1 MKKDFA
7 RFYWCNTKVN
17 KMENKKA
24 LVVLSGGL
32 DSVTAL
38 HWAYANYQQVRAVYF
53 AYGSKHSSRE
63 YQCAEWQCNFLN
75 IRLTRIEIPLDK
87 YFTSSLLQGQ
97 EEIPE
102 GRYDEE
108 NMKSTVVPFRNG
120 IMLAIAGGYAESIG
134 YDCVVLGNHAGDH
147 TIYPD
152 CRDSF
157 ISAFSQALKEGTW
170 KGIELVSP
178 FCNIKK
184 EDIVKIGSEL
194 GVNYDFT
201 YSCYKGHVKH
211 CGVCGTCT
219 ERKEAFEKAC
229 ILDTTEYEK

>member
-1 MKKDFA
+1 
-7 RFYWCNTKVN
+7 
-17 KMENKKA
+17 MENKAKA

-38 HWAYANYQQVRAVYF
+38 HWAKKNYDEVRAIYF

-63 YQCAEWQCNFLN
+63 YDCAMWQCDQLN
-75 IRLTRIEIPLDK
+75 VPLTRIELPLDK
-87 YFTSSLLQGQ
+87 YFKSSLLQGQ

-120 IMLAIAGGYAESIG
+120 IMLAIAGGYAESIEF
-134 YDCVVLGNHAGDH
+134 DCVVLGNHAGDH

-152 CRDSF
+152 CRQSF
-157 ISAFSQALKEGTW
+157 IDAFSQALKEGTW
-170 KGIELVSP
+170 KSVKLVSP
-178 FCNIKK
+178 FCNIRK
-184 EDIVKIGSEL
+184 EDIVKVGTEL
-194 GVNYDFT
+194 GVDYNYT
-201 YSCYKGHVKH
+201 YSCYKGHHKH

-219 ERKEAFEKAC
+219 ERKEAFQLAKVA
-229 ILDTTEYEK
+229 DPTEYEK

>member
-1 MKKDFA
+1 MKD
-7 RFYWCNTKVN
+7 
-17 KMENKKA
+17 KKA
-24 LVVLSGGL
+24 LVILSGGL

-38 HWAYANYQQVRAVYF
+38 YWAKKEYKEVSAVHF
-53 AYGSKHSSRE
+53 IYGSKHSLNESL
-63 YQCAEWQCNFLN
+63 CANYHAEKLG
-75 IRLTRIEIPLDK
+75 IKIEMIGIPLNQ
-87 YFTSSLLQGQ
+87 YFKSSLLEGG

-102 GRYDEE
+102 GKYDEE

-134 YDCVVLGNHAGDH
+134 YDCVILGNHAGDH

-152 CRDSF
+152 CRKNF
-157 ISAFSQALKEGTW
+157 IDAFSQALKEGTW

-178 FCNIKK
+178 FCNIRK

-194 GVNYDFT
+194 GIDYAKT
-201 YSCYKGHVKH
+201 YSCYKGQSVH

-219 ERKEAFEKAC
+219 ERKEAFQLAGIK
-229 ILDTTEYEK
+229 DPTEYQK

>member
-1 MKKDFA
+1 M
-7 RFYWCNTKVN
+7 
-17 KMENKKA
+17 NKKA

-38 HWAYANYQQVRAVYF
+38 YWAHANYDEVRAINF
-53 AYGSKHSSRE
+53 FYGSKH
-63 YQCAEWQCNFLN
+63 NFNESKFARWHCEHLG
-75 IRLTRIEIPLDK
+75 IELTHMNIPLQE
-87 YFTSSLLQGQ
+87 YFESSLLMGGKD
-97 EEIPE
+97 IPE

-152 CRDSF
+152 CRESF
-157 ISAFSQALKEGTW
+157 IKAFSQALKEGTW
-170 KGIELVSP
+170 KNVELVSP
-178 FCNIKK
+178 FCNMRK
-184 EDIVKIGSEL
+184 EDIVKVGTQL
-194 GVNYDFT
+194 GIDYSKT
-201 YSCYKGHVKH
+201 YSCYKGYTLH

-219 ERKEAFEKAC
+219 ERKEAFQLAGVK
-229 ILDTTEYEK
+229 DPTEYEK

>member
-1 MKKDFA
+1 MSEKA
-7 RFYWCNTKVN
+7 
-17 KMENKKA
+17 KA

-38 HWAYANYQQVRAVYF
+38 HWAKKNYEEVRAIYF

-63 YQCAEWQCNFLN
+63 YDCAMWQCDRLN
-75 IRLTRIEIPLDK
+75 VPLTRIELPLDK
-87 YFTSSLLQGQ
+87 YFKSSLLQGQ

-134 YDCVVLGNHAGDH
+134 FDCVVLGNHAGDH

-152 CRDSF
+152 CRETF
-157 ISAFSQALKEGTW
+157 IKAFSLALLLGTW
-170 KGIELVSP
+170 NGVKLVSP
-178 FCNIKK
+178 FCNIRK
-184 EDIVKIGSEL
+184 EDIVAEGAKL
-194 GVNYDFT
+194 GVDYEYT
-201 YSCYKGHVKH
+201 YSCYKGHHKH

-219 ERKEAFEKAC
+219 ERKEAFELAKVK
-229 ILDTTEYEK
+229 DPTEYEK

>member
-1 MKKDFA
+1 
-7 RFYWCNTKVN
+7 
-17 KMENKKA
+17 MEKKKA

-38 HWAYANYQQVRAVYF
+38 YWANKNYEEVKAIHF
-53 AYGSKHSSRE
+53 NYGSKHQDNESL
-63 YQCAEWQCNFLN
+63 CAYWHCMHLKIEC
-75 IRLTRIEIPLDK
+75 TRIDLPLDV
-87 YFTSSLLQGQ
+87 YFKSSLLKGQ

-134 YDCVVLGNHAGDH
+134 FDCVILGNHAGDH

-157 ISAFSQALKEGTW
+157 VKAFSQALKEGTW
-170 KGIELVSP
+170 NGIELVSP
-178 FCNIKK
+178 FCDIRK
-184 EDIVKIGSEL
+184 EDIVKIGTEL
-194 GVNYDFT
+194 GIDYTKT
-201 YSCYKGHVKH
+201 YSCYKGHEKH

-219 ERKEAFEKAC
+219 ERKEAFQLARVK
-229 ILDTTEYEK
+229 DPTEYEK

>member
-1 MKKDFA
+1 MK
-7 RFYWCNTKVN
+7 
-17 KMENKKA
+17 NKKA

-38 HWAYANYQQVRAVYF
+38 HWAKKEYKQVRAIYF
-53 AYGSKHSSRE
+53 AYGSKHSARE
-63 YQCAEWQCNFLN
+63 YDCAMWQCDQLDVP
-75 IRLTRIEIPLDK
+75 LTRIEIPLDK

-120 IMLAIAGGYAESIG
+120 IMLAIAGGYAESKG

-157 ISAFSQALKEGTW
+157 IKAFSQALKEGTW
-170 KGIELVSP
+170 QHIELVSP
-178 FCNIKK
+178 FCNIHK
-184 EDIVKIGSEL
+184 EDIVKIGHDL
-194 GVNYDFT
+194 GVNYEYT
-201 YSCYKGHVKH
+201 YSCYKGHHKH

-219 ERKEAFEKAC
+219 ERKEAFARAFVK
-229 ILDTTEYEK
+229 DPTEYEK